1 MDVYKR
7 PLYYEIAFSFFD
19 VKKQVDTFEEVIKKF
34 SKIRVERFLDVACGP
49 SLQLRELARRG
60 YGAVGLD
67 LTPEML
73 EYLSKK
79 AEEEGLKIET
89 VQTDM
94 CNFRLEK
101 KVDFASIMMGS
112 LVVESNER
120 FLSHLDSVASSL
132 RKGGLYLI
140 QNVCVNWAS
149 SLSQSWDIERDG
161 IKVKTVYSMR
171 WKDML
176 NQIFAEQIL
185 LEVNDHGKELKLES
199 SENLKFIFPQEF
211 KALVELNGR
220 FEFLGWWEGNESTW
234 YLDKPLEKAKSLNN
248 LNMVLLRR
256 K

>member
-1 MDVYKR
+1 MDMYKL
-7 PLYYEIAFSFFD
+7 PLYYEVAFSFFD

-34 SKIRVERFLDVACGP
+34 SKIRVKRFLDVACGP
-49 SLQLRELARRG
+49 SPQLRELARRG

-67 LTPEML
+67 VAPEML
-73 EYLSKK
+73 EHLSKR
-79 AEEEGLKIET
+79 AEEEGRKIET
-89 VQTDM
+89 VQADM

-101 KVDFASIMMGS
+101 KVDFAFIMMGS

-132 RKGGLYLI
+132 RKGGLYFI

-149 SLSQSWDIERDG
+149 SLGQSWDIERDG
-161 IKVKTVYSMR
+161 IKVKTVYNMR

-176 NQIFAEQIL
+176 NQIFTEDIS
-185 LEVNDHGKELKLES
+185 LEVNDHGRELKLKG
-199 SENLKFIFPQEF
+199 SEDLKFIFPQEF
-211 KALVELNGR
+211 KVLVELSGR

-234 YLDKPLEKAKSLNN
+234 YLDKPLEKAESPSN